1 MQQAA
6 HVAVSERVKC
16 FVEQLEGTKSL
27 MILPKCKYAC
37 QAKTKQP
44 SLAAHARQQQT
55 TYDRDLSIT
64 WPSHTEDAFAKLNG
78 NHPSRARNIGDFLV
92 PRCQRRGSTG
102 RDLQRPRNS
111 GQYAV

>member
-1 MQQAA
+1 MRIKLKPSNL
-6 HVAVSERVKC
+6 VW
-16 FVEQLEGTKSL
+16 
-27 MILPKCKYAC
+27 
-37 QAKTKQP
+37 QP
-44 SLAAHARQQQT
+44 TLFR
-55 TYDRDLSIT
+55 YDRDIIIT

-78 NHPSRARNIGDFLV
+78 NHPSRARYIGDFVV